1 MNKKYLAKIIAKD
14 SIGLKLISAYCFE
27 SKVKINEL
35 KYLKKNQIY
44 RYCKRNCSLNKGSS
58 AVEHRGVET

>member
-35 KYLKKNQIY
+35 KYLKKKPNFFNFFTKIQP
-44 RYCKRNCSLNKGSS
+44 RK
-58 AVEHRGVET
+58 